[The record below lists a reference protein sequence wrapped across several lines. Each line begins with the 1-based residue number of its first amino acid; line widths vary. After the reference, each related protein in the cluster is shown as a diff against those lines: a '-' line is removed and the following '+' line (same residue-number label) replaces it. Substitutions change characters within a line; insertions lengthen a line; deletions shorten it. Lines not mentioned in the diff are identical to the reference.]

1 MGSWFSN
8 IHIRKCETVTETSVA
23 EYISKL
29 VTAQQYLPAASESDA
44 DGAVAIVCDEDNPW
58 ISVYSDLLSFEEP
71 KAFEK
76 IAAPLSAQL
85 HTDVLGISCFDSDYL
100 FLNLINSDE
109 KTDAWL
115 GIGSASGLGIKRRS
129 GLAAWKNKVH
139 DFAAFSKA
147 AKEKYIFAEEFLGNA
162 ESCLGLPELY
172 AAACYE
178 YLQDLKLDLKAKYFY
193 FKLPDDIKIREP
205 TKLVPR
211 IYSGMPCFLD
221 KPSVVD
227 GINVGG
233 ESRGLS
239 VFFLG
244 TYVEREEIT
253 FSDVCFVKCRNNQN
267 QSIPFT
273 LSKVQLPDGQW
284 AFYYHDPGF
293 RIPPKVDDRLPMSK
307 RMRVEDEQR
316 IAVRFVPHGNPD
328 KIMNITVVLVPD
340 KNPEGLTF
348 WNAWHRWGSKRAFID
363 QFNITWEKQRELSP
377 NPNTYPSIL
386 KEEDFD

>member
-29 VTAQQYLPAASESDA
+29 LTAQQYLQAASESDA

-109 KTDAWL
+109 KTDARL

-129 GLAAWKNKVH
+129 GLAAWKNKVR
-139 DFAAFSKA
+139 DFPAFSKA

-178 YLQDLKLDLKAKYFY
+178 YLQDLKLDQKAKYFY
-193 FKLPDDIKIREP
+193 FKLPDEIKIQEP
-205 TKLVPR
+205 TKLVPW
-211 IYSGMPCFLD
+211 IYSLMPCSMG
-221 KPSVVD
+221 KPCVVD